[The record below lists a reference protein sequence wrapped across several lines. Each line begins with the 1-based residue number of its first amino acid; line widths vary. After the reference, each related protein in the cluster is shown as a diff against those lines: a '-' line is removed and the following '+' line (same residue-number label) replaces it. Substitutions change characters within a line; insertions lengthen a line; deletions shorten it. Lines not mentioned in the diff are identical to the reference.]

1 MNQEM
6 AEMLEQMDS
15 SRYLQ
20 NQEYGEMQMIEQL
33 DLSTF

>member
-6 AEMLEQMDS
+6 EEMLEQMDS

-20 NQEYGEMQMIEQL
+20 NMDAAEMHYIEHL
-33 DLSTF
+33 DTSAF